1 MCNFINLAMKA
12 SFKSLFASAT
22 GTVTKAI
29 TSTITKATTRTITR
43 TISLTL
49 AMVLVMGAIVGGF
62 ATDANA
68 ALFKRKDEV
77 LSTKEVQTLVKA
89 GLTGNYVA
97 DTTDTIAT
105 LREAINIA
113 DDAENRAAIKAAAK
127 YKINAYISRYRA
139 DREKSGL
146 YSYTTMSTALNNLA
160 GYYNGSAKKVVPA
173 KVRDRVLQEFERAET
188 ALAQG
193 R

>member
-12 SFKSLFASAT
+12 SSKSLFASADHSAKSPWQQV
-22 GTVTKAI
+22 GNRLSK
-29 TSTITKATTRTITR
+29 
-43 TISLTL
+43 SLVAMTL
-49 AMVLVMGAIVGGF
+49 AVILILGGIVGGF
-62 ATDANA
+62 ATEANA
-68 ALFKRKDEV
+68 ALFTRKDET
-77 LSTKEVQTLVKA
+77 LSTKEIQTLVKA

-105 LREAINIA
+105 LRDAINTA
-113 DDAENRAAIKAAAK
+113 DDAENRAAVKVAAR

-160 GYYNGSAKKVVPA
+160 GYYNGSAKKGIPA